1 MINFQPTSKAIS
13 VIGLI
18 QILIIFLG
26 ILISGMEIK
35 MWKLR
40 FPYEMFEQVIP
51 PPSLFVFLAYY
62 GIILFLIPL
71 VWSGTSLYLY
81 HYSGTSNRIQI
92 PIYYGGYIIII
103 GLFIFI
109 LYALIAP
116 WGDAPHGITMAR

>member
-1 MINFQPTSKAIS
+1 MINFQPTSKAIN

-35 MWKLR
+35 MWKLT
-40 FPYEMFEQVIP
+40 FPYEMFDQVIP
-51 PPSLFVFLAYY
+51 PPSLFIFLAYY
-62 GIILFLIPL
+62 GISLFLIPL
-71 VWSGTSLYLY
+71 VWGGTSLYLY

-92 PIYYGGYIIII
+92 PIYYSGYIITI
-103 GLFIFI
+103 GLFIFM

-116 WGDAPHGITMAR
+116 WGYAPHGMTMTR